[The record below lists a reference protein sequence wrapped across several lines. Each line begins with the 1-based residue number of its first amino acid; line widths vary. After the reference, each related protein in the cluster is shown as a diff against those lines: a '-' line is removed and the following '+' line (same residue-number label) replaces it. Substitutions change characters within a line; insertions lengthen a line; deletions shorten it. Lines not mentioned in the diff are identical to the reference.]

1 MSAED
6 TESRAFLIHIQV
18 KANHINEAHFSTT
31 TRHSSSPAS
40 IGRPLSMCDVDV
52 DIRTLL
58 SAWGA
63 ACPLST
69 AMHLSI
75 SFERTV
81 FRNLHRI
88 TNDMTDYLVNLF
100 RAVFVHS

>member
-1 MSAED
+1 M
-6 TESRAFLIHIQV
+6 F
-18 KANHINEAHFSTT
+18 
-31 TRHSSSPAS
+31 
-40 IGRPLSMCDVDV
+40 GVDV
-52 DIRTLL
+52 HIRTLL
-58 SAWGA
+58 SAWG
-63 ACPLST
+63 PLAHFRQ

-88 TNDMTDYLVNLF
+88 TNDMADYLVNLF